1 MLRKFS
7 KRIMAIAA
15 VAVMMCTSIFVGG
28 TAGLTEVK
36 AAESQTL
43 SFVFGSAAVA
53 EGFAQV
59 SGVLYDETTEYGFK
73 SIDGL
78 TVNDDS
84 ITGTADFRFKV
95 NVANGNYTVKVD
107 TTAETITSEVV
118 ESVSA
123 KTGIAK
129 TGKEFS
135 VAVCDEVLDLTFP
148 AGAVVKSVEIVKE
161 ADKSMREKPVLFAIG
176 DSTAKNTADGA
187 RSWGNCVA
195 DGLVKIPD
203 NFSGFENHGMGGRD
217 SVNYYNQA
225 RVEAVLLKIC
235 PGDYVTINM
244 GINSRESGEQPSYK
258 TMIAEYYVEAV
269 LQRGG
274 IPIIVTATPQGPV
287 GKKVSNYN
295 TETGVFKVS
304 RGGDARNSKL
314 REIATEKELVILELG
329 QWSEDWMNSLTMDDV
344 TAYNAKYGTA
354 YASIIEMV
362 QSWYVDHNHYKEY
375 LGIQIGNY
383 IFGELE
389 KLQAKKAPV
398 VVPEPTG
405 ASDDATSATTLS
417 EVVGKSETT
426 EAPATTESATTTA
439 PAATTESETTPVSQQ
454 PLEADNANDGNILPL
469 VIVGVVVVV
478 IAALVVIML
487 KKREK

>member
-1 MLRKFS
+1 MFRGFKKKVAAL
-7 KRIMAIAA
+7 AAAA
-15 VAVMMCTSIFVGG
+15 VMCASAFVGA
-28 TAGLTEVK
+28 TALTEVK
-36 AAESQTL
+36 AAEDGQK
-43 SFVFGSAAVA
+43 FAFKFGLTAAT
-53 EGFAQV
+53 EGFTQV
-59 SGVLYDETTEYGFK
+59 TNELYDETTTYGFM
-73 SIDGL
+73 SMDGL
-78 TVNDDS
+78 AVTDDS
-84 ITGTADFRFKV
+84 VTCTADIRFKV
-95 NVANGNYTVKVD
+95 NVGNGNYTVKVD

-118 ESVSA
+118 ETVKA
-123 KTGIAK
+123 NAGIAK
-129 TGKEFS
+129 TGKEFD

-148 AGAVVKSVEIVKE
+148 AGSAVKSIEIIKH
-161 ADKSMREKPVLFAIG
+161 AEKTAHKYPMLFAIG
-176 DSTAKNTADGA
+176 DSTTKNTADGA

-195 DGLVKIPD
+195 DGLVNIPQ

-225 RVEAVLLKIC
+225 RVEAVLLKLC

-274 IPIIVTATPQGPV
+274 IPVIVTATPQGPV

-314 REIATEKELVILELG
+314 REIATEKNLVILELG
-329 QWSEDWMNSLTMDDV
+329 QWAEDWMNSLTMDDV
-344 TAYNAKYGTA
+344 TAYNATYGTA

-375 LGIQIGNY
+375 LGIQVGNY

-389 KLQAKKAPV
+389 KLAPAF
-398 VVPEPTG
+398 VPEPET
-405 ASDDATSATTLS
+405 
-417 EVVGKSETT
+417 TT
-426 EAPATTESATTTA
+426 EAPTTEVASPDATTAEVSKETESTEAPTTVAPTTTASATT
-439 PAATTESETTPVSQQ
+439 PASTQDVA
-454 PLEADNANDGNILPL
+454 ADADGGNILPF
-469 VIVGVVVVV
+469 VIAGVAVLAVAAIVIVVV
-478 IAALVVIML
+478 IR
-487 KKREK
+487 KKK